1 MWLEGGELQ
10 RGNGATAS
18 AVNPVHDD
26 AHSLYTS
33 ALAEERTR
41 MQLREKLFLSVKI
54 VFPHF
59 HLHFTIMD
67 EYSLVHE
74 TSE

>member
-54 VFPHF
+54 VFSSF
-59 HLHFTIMD
+59 SSSFSN
-67 EYSLVHE
+67 YG
-74 TSE
+74 